1 MAFDPSAVLLAIR
14 IGTLLVQRG
23 QQIYIDHVR
32 MNALILPLPE
42 AVSTGVSPD
51 QVQIWLRRDADGMA
65 IAAADPEIKALAG
78 RELAD
83 WDLPQNR
90 AARERAFARF
100 TAIAFI
106 TTRQV
111 SLGDGTAAPLLP
123 GAGADPVLAA
133 KAAEH
138 LFALRQWRDDDP
150 NKPPSTERAAI
161 AAVIEAAI
169 TWFSN
174 DPRLLANTRPEGKAL
189 QGFLTAIAKLDFATL
204 PPGALLAGLLSG
216 ALDTVAAEPRL
227 LVGGRKETALVGA
240 VSSALA
246 KALREANDDPA
257 TDFRDK
263 AALPALAHR
272 LIATTLRAATD
283 TVLARP
289 SDFLSTLDDS
299 ESAVVQSV
307 GRIIADLAIDKQG
320 AKVSLQPL
328 LSGAGLEKIARGLFA
343 AVAANPDL
351 IKVDAGRQPLKDIV
365 LDLAATFAT
374 RDVPASWQD
383 ALPAIAAPLLEVAAR
398 HLDGIWKV
406 DGWDQILTGALKTT
420 LLELAKEAGAGKTLS
435 AATLASVAQEVI
447 GAVAANPAWAT
458 ALPGQLAPI
467 APLVR
472 DVLVAL
478 SKQNITKLNEDDVIA
493 IVRTA
498 LSSAG
503 QRLALVGDG
512 TSAAGAGPAAQ
523 VIVAVFDGLSSALP
537 GQPGQPASAEAR
549 WRVSSR
555 ALVAGAIQVA
565 LQVAAAKGGPTLT
578 ADELAAIVSTIRR
591 FAIGA
596 VQPDALA
603 GELLAAL
610 SK

>member
-1 MAFDPSAVLLAIR
+1 MAFDASSVLLAIR
-14 IGTLLVQRG
+14 VGTLLLRRG

-42 AVSTGVSPD
+42 AVSTGIAAD
-51 QVQIWLRRDADGMA
+51 QVQLWLRADADGVA
-65 IAAADPEIKALAG
+65 IAKADPELAALAD
-78 RELAD
+78 RELPE
-83 WDLPQNR
+83 WDLPKNR
-90 AARERAFARF
+90 AARDRAFARF
-100 TAIAFI
+100 QQIAFI
-106 TTRQV
+106 TSPQAQI
-111 SLGDGTAAPLLP
+111 GDAKGAPLLP
-123 GAGADPVLAA
+123 GISSDPVLAA

-138 LFALRQWRDDDP
+138 LFSLRQWHDEDP
-150 NKPPSTERAAI
+150 NKPPSTERAVA

-189 QGFLTAIAKLDFATL
+189 QSFLSAVGKLDFARL

-216 ALDTVAAEPRL
+216 VLDTVAAEPRL

-240 VSSALA
+240 VSTALA
-246 KALREANDDPA
+246 TSLRAVTDDPA

-283 TVLARP
+283 TVLAMP

-307 GRIIADLAIDKQG
+307 GRIITDLAIDKQG

-328 LSGAGLEKIARGLFA
+328 LSGAGLEQIARGLFA
-343 AVAANPDL
+343 AVAANPAL
-351 IKVDAGRQPLKDIV
+351 IKVDAAKQPLKDIV
-365 LDLAATFAT
+365 IDLAATFAT
-374 RDVPASWQD
+374 KDVPQNWRD

-406 DGWDQILTGALKTT
+406 DGWDQLLTGAVRTT
-420 LLELAKEAGAGKTLS
+420 LLELAKEATAGKPLS

-447 GAVAANPAWAT
+447 AAVAANPAWAT
-458 ALPGQLAPI
+458 ALPGNLAPI

-478 SKQNITKLNEDDVIA
+478 SKQRITKLNEGDVVA
-493 IVRTA
+493 IVRQA
-498 LSSAG
+498 LVAG
-503 QRLALVGDG
+503 GERLALVGDG
-512 TSAAGAGPAAQ
+512 SQAAGTGPTAQ
-523 VIVAVFDGLSSALP
+523 VIGAVFDGLSNALADQQ
-537 GQPGQPASAEAR
+537 GSAEAA
-549 WRVSSR
+549 WRVASR
-555 ALVAGAIQVA
+555 ELVSAAIQAA
-565 LQVAAAKGGPTLT
+565 LRAVAAKGGPLLT
-578 ADELAAIVSTIRR
+578 PAELATIVSTVRG
-591 FAIGA
+591 FATGA
-596 VQPDALA
+596 VQPEALA
-603 GELLAAL
+603 ATLLAAL
-610 SK
+610 SN